1 MKMKTDFKGIIP
13 ALYTCFDNSGQ
24 VNCTE
29 TARLAKWLVQKGV
42 GGFYLCGTTGSGLL
56 LSMEERKKIT
66 ETISCELDGQV
77 PLMVHVGC
85 MAIRDAIELAKH
97 AAGLKGVKGISS
109 LGPQYYSVPFAEEIQ
124 CLSAV
129 AQASELPFYPYL
141 FGSMVEKYGVEK
153 IIDGFSAIPNMAGL
167 KAFVSDLAVHQ
178 TIIKQGPGN
187 WQVFHG
193 YDQCLFYAMNIK
205 GIEAAIGSTYNIVP
219 EIVVEIVNAVQ
230 KGNFERGR
238 ALQEKFSDYWI
249 SIQGFSFLAFGA
261 YFLSQRGFKTGPMRL
276 PLRLPTEAEI
286 QTVCQKLKK
295 SGFDIT
301 CPLPKSI

>member
-1 MKMKTDFKGIIP
+1 MAKIFKGIIP
-13 ALYTCFDNSGQ
+13 ALYTCFCDNGE
-24 VNCTE
+24 VNYAE
-29 TARLAKWLVQKGV
+29 TARLAKWLVQKGA
-42 GGFYLCGTTGSGLL
+42 GGFYLCGTTGCGLL
-56 LSMEERKKIT
+56 LSMEERKKIA
-66 ETISCELDGQV
+66 EAVSSELDGQV

-85 MAIRDAIELAKH
+85 MAIKDAVDLAKH

-109 LGPQYYSVPFAEEIQ
+109 LPPQYYSVPFAEEIK

-129 AQASELPFYPYL
+129 AQASDLPFYPYL
-141 FGSMVEKYGVEK
+141 FGSMVEKHGVEK

-178 TIIKQGPGN
+178 TIIKQGPAN

-193 YDQCLFYAMNIK
+193 YDQCLFQAMMIK
-205 GIEAAIGSTYNIVP
+205 GIDAAIGSTYNIVP
-219 EIVVEIVNAVQ
+219 EIVVEIVNSV
-230 KGNFERGR
+230 KNRNFEQGR
-238 ALQEKFSDYWI
+238 KLQEKFSDYWI

-286 QTVCQKLKK
+286 HIVCQKLKK
-295 SGFDIT
+295 SGFDVIN
-301 CPLPKSI
+301 LLA